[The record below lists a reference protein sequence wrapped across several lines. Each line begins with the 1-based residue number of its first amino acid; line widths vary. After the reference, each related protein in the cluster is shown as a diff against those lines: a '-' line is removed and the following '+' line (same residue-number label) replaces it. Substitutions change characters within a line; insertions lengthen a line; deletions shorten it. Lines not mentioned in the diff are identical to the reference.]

1 MNVKKLYKGMTIV
14 ENNIDIETYLLQ
26 NPDKLFLLI
35 TSSCLPEKR
44 RGNYKLMLRFKGQ
57 SKLLTKDLN
66 DVSNAN
72 ECALKGIKEAIN
84 SLTAPNFEIIL
95 LNCIGTGLHR
105 YVKDGKSSNKELIEE
120 IFKLLDEKQCFVSE
134 LIFKGKANEI
144 KQVINVAYPLSKNK
158 KNQNKL
164 KELNINDYTKEI
176 ILNTKKEMYSQI
188 IQNMVELRFTENSIS
203 SILQISEKDVRK
215 FIELNKKKQK

>member
-1 MNVKKLYKGMTIV
+1 MNEKKIYRGMTII
-14 ENNIDIETYLLQ
+14 EDTIDIETYLLQ
-26 NPDKLFLLI
+26 NPDKLFLLV

-44 RGNYKLMLRFKGQ
+44 RGSYKLMLRFKGQ

-66 DVSNAN
+66 NVVNAN
-72 ECALKGIKEAIN
+72 ECALIGVKDAIC

-105 YVKDGKSSNKELIEE
+105 YVKDGKCSNKQLIEE
-120 IFKLLDEKQCFVSE
+120 IFSLLEEKQCFISE

-188 IQNMVELRFTENSIS
+188 IKNMVELRFTESSIA
-203 SILQISEKDVRK
+203 SILQISEKDVRR
-215 FIELNKKKQK
+215 FIELNKKKQQ